1 MRISPE
7 NMNPNDDFSS
17 VIRLQPTLC
26 HYFVRLL
33 QDKGLLLRHYTQVGL
48 PEEVKL
54 KNLE

>member
-1 MRISPE
+1 
-7 NMNPNDDFSS
+7 MNPNDDFSS